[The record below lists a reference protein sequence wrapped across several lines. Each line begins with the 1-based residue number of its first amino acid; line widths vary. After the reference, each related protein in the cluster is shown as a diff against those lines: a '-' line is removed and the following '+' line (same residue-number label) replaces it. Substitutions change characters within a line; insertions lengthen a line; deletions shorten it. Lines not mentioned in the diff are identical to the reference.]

1 MEVPPTAPPDDSPT
15 RPRIAV
21 VVPCHRVKR
30 FVLDVL
36 TRIGPEC
43 ARIFVVDDACPEKT
57 GDHVASSCR
66 DPRVR
71 ILRHAKNEGVGGA
84 MRTGYRAALEDGAD
98 VVVKIDGDGQMDP
111 ALVPAL
117 VAPILAGSADYAKGN
132 RFVRLADARAMPLV
146 RLVGNAGLSFLS
158 KLSSGYWDV
167 FDPTNGLTAVHA
179 DVLAEVPLDELASG
193 YFFESDLLHHLG
205 FVRAV
210 VVDVPMRA
218 VYGQQESG
226 LRPIHALFSFS
237 WGHARNTLRRLFYAY
252 FVRDF
257 SVASLQLPLGLA
269 LGAFGTVFGVLEWR
283 DAVARGVGAYAGTVM
298 LAALP
303 VILGTQLLLSFLAYD
318 VARVPRVPIHPALRA
333 EREARA
339 RLGRGGAAPGADVTR
354 GPRA

>member
-1 MEVPPTAPPDDSPT
+1 MEASQPAARHGSTT
-15 RPRIAV
+15 RPRIVV
-21 VVPCHRVKR
+21 VVPCHRVRR

-36 TRIGPEC
+36 ARVGPEC
-43 ARIFVVDDACPEKT
+43 TRIFVVDDGCPEKT
-57 GDHVASSCR
+57 GDHVATHCS

-71 ILRHAKNEGVGGA
+71 VLRHTRNEGVGGA
-84 MRTGYRAALEDGAD
+84 MRTGYRAALEEGAD

-111 ALVPAL
+111 RLVPAL
-117 VAPILAGSADYAKGN
+117 VAPILAGGADFAKGN
-132 RFVRLADARAMPLV
+132 RFVRLADARAMPVV

-179 DVLAEVPLDELASG
+179 DVLAEIPLDELASG

-218 VYGQQESG
+218 VYGQESSG
-226 LRPIHALFSFS
+226 LRPLRALFSFS
-237 WGHARNTLRRLFYAY
+237 WGHARNTVRRLFYAY
-252 FVRDF
+252 LVRDF
-257 SVASLQLPLGLA
+257 SVASLQLPLGLGLVA
-269 LGAFGTVFGVLEWR
+269 FGAVFGAFEWR
-283 DAVARGVGAYAGTVM
+283 DAIARGVGAYAGTVM

-318 VARVPRVPIHPALRA
+318 VARVPRAPIHPLLRA

-339 RLGRGGAAPGADVTR
+339 RLAAPKAGDD
-354 GPRA
+354 GGSPR